1 MNKKFAIHISTKNR
15 VDDLVITLNS
25 LAEILLDDTVECVVY
40 DDGSNDGTDAMILE
54 KFPKVKFFKNK
65 TSKGYIYCRNFML
78 NETKSDYV
86 LSLDDDATL
95 HSKDVFEIAEKYFL
109 SNPKCALIAARVFW
123 GKTLP
128 DNYIQ
133 TKEQI
138 CRVSGFVGCG
148 HIWNLASWKKIPS
161 YPEWFEFY
169 GEENFASF
177 QIFKAKMEITYL
189 PEIFI
194 QHRVEV
200 KLRKKGKDYQS
211 RTRKSLRS
219 GWYLYFL
226 FYPLKIIPKR
236 MAYTIF
242 TQIKNKTFKGDIKAT
257 LGMLQAL
264 FDVVKNIP
272 NFKKNGNR
280 LTIQEFKDFTNLP
293 PAKIF
298 WQPEN

>member
-1 MNKKFAIHISTKNR
+1 
-15 VDDLVITLNS
+15 
-25 LAEILLDDTVECVVY
+25 
-40 DDGSNDGTDAMILE
+40 
-54 KFPKVKFFKNK
+54 
-65 TSKGYIYCRNFML
+65 
-78 NETKSDYV
+78 
-86 LSLDDDATL
+86 
-95 HSKDVFEIAEKYFL
+95 
-109 SNPKCALIAARVFW
+109 
-123 GKTLP
+123 
-128 DNYIQ
+128 
-133 TKEQI
+133 
-138 CRVSGFVGCG
+138 
-148 HIWNLASWKKIPS
+148 
-161 YPEWFEFY
+161 
-169 GEENFASF
+169 
-177 QIFKAKMEITYL
+177 MEITYL

-194 QHRVEV
+194 QHRVDV
-200 KLRKKGKDYQS
+200 KSRKKGKDYQS

-236 MAYTIF
+236 MVYTIF